1 MMEFI
6 GFILSLG
13 AGAAVAYVI
22 YKMFTKKET
31 VEEALRDTQNDF
43 TAAAISSGAV
53 GAATGAAVAAV
64 AAVKAEE
71 KVVVT
76 EISAETQKLSD
87 IVKTKTETVVAEVK
101 EEVKKVRKPR
111 TPKAKT
117 NG

>member
-53 GAATGAAVAAV
+53 GAAVAAV